1 MEIQF
6 YNIYLRV
13 LCPDRHVILH
23 GYFVSFSFLAV
34 MIYRITGAGP
44 KIPLFLQ
51 DIVLTEGEKKIVLKR
66 FFHFIIICC
75 RLEKQP
81 LQS

>member
-6 YNIYLRV
+6 YNIYLSV
-13 LCPDRHVILH
+13 LCPDRHMIRH

-34 MIYRITGAGP
+34 MLYRITGGP

-75 RLEKQP
+75 RLEKQL

>member
-13 LCPDRHVILH
+13 LCPDRHVIRH

-44 KIPLFLQ
+44 KMPLFLQ
-51 DIVLTEGEKKIVLKR
+51 DIVLTEGEKKSFKNDS
-66 FFHFIIICC
+66 FI
-75 RLEKQP
+75 L
-81 LQS
+81 LSYVVD